1 MRHKRVVAVLSIVII
16 IVAASYIV
24 VSLYLIN
31 DLSSKNEVL
40 KQEKQGLNLK
50 VKQLEDVIASQPTD
64 TQSPIIPAKT
74 VKSIQVHEKE
84 LEAATDD
91 FINYQQYIPN
101 FCPLAELILTKPYL
115 PKRSHYG
122 IDLAGKIGDPVY
134 AAASGVVESINL
146 DDEIYGK
153 ILVLDHLN
161 GYKTRYGHNSR
172 INVEVSTFVRKGEQ
186 IAEVGSTG
194 ISSAPH
200 LHFEILYR
208 GKNIDP
214 ETKIK

>member
-84 LEAATDD
+84 LEVATDD

-122 IDLAGKIGDPVY
+122 IDLAGKVGDPVY

-172 INVEVSTFVRKGEQ
+172 INVEVGTFVRKGEQ

>member
-1 MRHKRVVAVLSIVII
+1 MKHRRLIVFLSLII
-16 IVAASYIV
+16 IILVGSYIV
-24 VSLYLIN
+24 VSLYLISDLTTKN
-31 DLSSKNEVL
+31 DILR
-40 KQEKQGLNLK
+40 QEKQGLDLK
-50 VKQLEDVIASQPTD
+50 VKQLEDVIASLPRD
-64 TQSPIIPAKT
+64 TKSPIIPSKA
-74 VKSIQVHEKE
+74 VENIQVHEKE

-122 IDLAGKIGDPVY
+122 IDLAGKVGEPVY

-146 DDEIYGK
+146 DDEVYGK
-153 ILVLDHLN
+153 IIVLDHLN
-161 GYKTRYGHNSR
+161 GYKTNYGHNSH
-172 INVEVSTFVRKGEQ
+172 INIQVGTFVRKGEQ
-186 IAEVGSTG
+186 IAEVGNTG

-200 LHFEILYR
+200 LHFEILFHD
-208 GKNIDP
+208 KNIDP

>member
-1 MRHKRVVAVLSIVII
+1 MKHRRLILFLSIII
-16 IVAASYIV
+16 IFVVGSYIV
-24 VSLYLIN
+24 VSLYLISDLTTKN
-31 DLSSKNEVL
+31 DIL

-50 VKQLEDVIASQPTD
+50 VKKLEDVIASLPKD
-64 TQSPIIPAKT
+64 TKSPLIQS
-74 VKSIQVHEKE
+74 KSVENIQVHEKE

-101 FCPLAELILTKPYL
+101 FCPLADLILTKPYL

-122 IDLAGKIGDPVY
+122 IDLAGKIGEPVY

-146 DDEIYGK
+146 DDEVYGK
-153 ILVLDHLN
+153 IVVLDHLN
-161 GYKTRYGHNSR
+161 GYKTSYGHNSH
-172 INVEVSTFVRKGEQ
+172 INVQVGTFVRKGGQ
-186 IAEVGSTG
+186 IAEVGNTG

-200 LHFEILYR
+200 LHFEILFHD
-208 GKNIDP
+208 KNIDP

>member
-1 MRHKRVVAVLSIVII
+1 MKHRRLILFLSIII
-16 IVAASYIV
+16 IFVVGSYIV
-24 VSLYLIN
+24 VSLYLISDLTTKN
-31 DLSSKNEVL
+31 DIL

-50 VKQLEDVIASQPTD
+50 VKKLEDVIASLPKD
-64 TQSPIIPAKT
+64 TKSPLIQS
-74 VKSIQVHEKE
+74 KSVENIQVHEKE

-101 FCPLAELILTKPYL
+101 FCPLADLILTKPYL

-122 IDLAGKIGDPVY
+122 IDLAGKIGEPVY

-146 DDEIYGK
+146 DDEVYGK
-153 ILVLDHLN
+153 IVVLDHLN
-161 GYKTRYGHNSR
+161 GYKTSYGHNSH
-172 INVEVSTFVRKGEQ
+172 INVQVGTFVRKGGQ
-186 IAEVGSTG
+186 IAEVGNTG

-200 LHFEILYR
+200 LHFEILLHDQ
-208 GKNIDP
+208 NIDP

>member
-172 INVEVSTFVRKGEQ
+172 INVEVGTFVRKGEQ

>member
-1 MRHKRVVAVLSIVII
+1 MKHRRLVVFLSLII
-16 IVAASYIV
+16 IILVGSYIV
-24 VSLYLIN
+24 VSLYLISDLTTKN
-31 DLSSKNEVL
+31 DILR
-40 KQEKQGLNLK
+40 QEKQGLDLK
-50 VKQLEDVIASQPTD
+50 VKQLEDVIASLPNETR
-64 TQSPIIPAKT
+64 SPVISSKA
-74 VKSIQVHEKE
+74 VENIQVHEKE

-101 FCPLAELILTKPYL
+101 FCPLVELILTKPYL

-122 IDLAGKIGDPVY
+122 IDLAGKVGEPVY

-153 ILVLDHLN
+153 IVVLDHLN
-161 GYKTRYGHNSR
+161 GYKTSYGHNSH
-172 INVEVSTFVRKGEQ
+172 INIQVGTFVRKGEQ
-186 IAEVGSTG
+186 IAEVGNTG

-200 LHFEILYR
+200 LHFEILFHD
-208 GKNIDP
+208 KNIDP

>member
-122 IDLAGKIGDPVY
+122 IDLAGKVGDPVY

-172 INVEVSTFVRKGEQ
+172 INVEVGTFVRKGEQ

>member
-1 MRHKRVVAVLSIVII
+1 
-16 IVAASYIV
+16 
-24 VSLYLIN
+24 
-31 DLSSKNEVL
+31 
-40 KQEKQGLNLK
+40 
-50 VKQLEDVIASQPTD
+50 
-64 TQSPIIPAKT
+64 
-74 VKSIQVHEKE
+74 
-84 LEAATDD
+84 
-91 FINYQQYIPN
+91 
-101 FCPLAELILTKPYL
+101 
-115 PKRSHYG
+115 
-122 IDLAGKIGDPVY
+122 
-134 AAASGVVESINL
+134 
-146 DDEIYGK
+146 YGK

-161 GYKTRYGHNSR
+161 GYKTRYGHNYR

>member
-1 MRHKRVVAVLSIVII
+1 MKHRRLVVFLSLII
-16 IVAASYIV
+16 IILVGSYIV
-24 VSLYLIN
+24 VSLYLISDLTTKN
-31 DLSSKNEVL
+31 DILR
-40 KQEKQGLNLK
+40 QEKQGLDLK
-50 VKQLEDVIASQPTD
+50 VKQLEDVIASLPNETR
-64 TQSPIIPAKT
+64 SPVISSKA
-74 VKSIQVHEKE
+74 VENIQVHEKE

-122 IDLAGKIGDPVY
+122 IDLAGKVGEPVY

-153 ILVLDHLN
+153 IVVLDHLN
-161 GYKTRYGHNSR
+161 GYKTSYGHNSH
-172 INVEVSTFVRKGEQ
+172 INIQVGTFVRKGEQ
-186 IAEVGSTG
+186 IAEVGNTG

-200 LHFEILYR
+200 LHFEILFHD
-208 GKNIDP
+208 KNIDP

>member
-1 MRHKRVVAVLSIVII
+1 MKHRRLVVFLSIII
-16 IVAASYIV
+16 IILVGSYIV
-24 VSLYLIN
+24 VSLYLISDLTTKN
-31 DLSSKNEVL
+31 DIL
-40 KQEKQGLNLK
+40 KQEKQGLDLK
-50 VKQLEDVIASQPTD
+50 VKQLEDVIASLPKD
-64 TQSPIIPAKT
+64 TKSPVIQSKA
-74 VKSIQVHEKE
+74 VENIQVHEKE

-122 IDLAGKIGDPVY
+122 IDLAGKIGEPVY

-161 GYKTRYGHNSR
+161 GYKTSYGHNSH
-172 INVEVSTFVRKGEQ
+172 INVQVGTFVRKGEQ
-186 IAEVGSTG
+186 IAEVGNTG

-200 LHFEILYR
+200 LHFEILLHDQ
-208 GKNIDP
+208 NIDP